1 MIHWTTVLLQWVSPF
16 KVSLQRCLFC
26 MVKVSLLDSI
36 YVSVQCSPSP
46 VLATPCSVWQMGA
59 VTLQLCRGLL
69 WLDSLY
75 WNYFIGFF
83 IGYFQ
88 QPRCLSELQA
98 DTRRSISLQRLWGVF
113 FPFFCVWQNKVDF
126 FFPRLFHVLLILNS
140 RDDFVWGLYLLCL
153 YLIDAQSLLCLP
165 WSLQI
170 LGKKQFTMQLSVKWQ
185 CWLWSSGEDK

>member
-26 MVKVSLLDSI
+26 MVKVSFLDSI

-98 DTRRSISLQRLWGVF
+98 DTRSFSLLTLKEETHIS
-113 FPFFCVWQNKVDF
+113 
-126 FFPRLFHVLLILNS
+126 NS
-140 RDDFVWGLYLLCL
+140 RKIWFHLLTETN
-153 YLIDAQSLLCLP
+153 AAVMGFQSFHGH
-165 WSLQI
+165 I
-170 LGKKQFTMQLSVKWQ
+170 LSDWIK
-185 CWLWSSGEDK
+185 